1 MRQASVIDHIGIM
14 SKDLTPVEEI
24 FRRLGFRHG
33 QVSSMET
40 GLEGEAAATN
50 LHFMFDNSYLECI
63 CSKPGDYLSVYLH
76 SPSALHT
83 VVLSSSNIQKS
94 HQLLQEAGKEV
105 SQVMEASRPADHGEN
120 KGMARFGWL
129 NLGQSP
135 IPSTL
140 LGVAEHLTPNLI
152 YQPHRYQHENSAFRI
167 ARLVVN
173 SGDEQRKGDFIK
185 GFGELQEILRPAADS
200 GHLIDE
206 IEFCTD
212 DELSSRYGV
221 TQDWRRSHYAG
232 LVFAVSDWE
241 ALKKFT
247 DHCGYAIKE
256 KEILVVDVCE
266 QLGLFLGFQ
275 AK

>member
-1 MRQASVIDHIGIM
+1 M
-14 SKDLTPVEEI
+14 SSAKEI
-24 FRRLGFRHG
+24 SSKALGSFRRF
-33 QVSSMET
+33 
-40 GLEGEAAATN
+40 
-50 LHFMFDNSYLECI
+50 
-63 CSKPGDYLSVYLH
+63 
-76 SPSALHT
+76 
-83 VVLSSSNIQKS
+83 
-94 HQLLQEAGKEV
+94 
-105 SQVMEASRPADHGEN
+105 
-120 KGMARFGWL
+120 
-129 NLGQSP
+129 
-135 IPSTL
+135 
-140 LGVAEHLTPNLI
+140 
-152 YQPHRYQHENSAFRI
+152 
-167 ARLVVN
+167 
-173 SGDEQRKGDFIK
+173 SGRRQ
-185 GFGELQEILRPAADS
+185 DS